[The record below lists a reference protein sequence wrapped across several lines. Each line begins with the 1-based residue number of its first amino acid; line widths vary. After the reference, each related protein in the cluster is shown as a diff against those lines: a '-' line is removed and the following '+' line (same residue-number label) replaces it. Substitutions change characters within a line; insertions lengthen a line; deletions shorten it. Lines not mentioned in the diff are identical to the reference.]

1 MKSAKLTSINAIFF
15 QNIKFCKASNKV
27 ISKIFCILNH
37 ILVGEFPP
45 IWAAQPY
52 LRGILKGTKS
62 QVIHNALRMNH
73 LANFILF
80 Y

>member
-37 ILVGEFPP
+37 ILVGEFP
-45 IWAAQPY
+45 
-52 LRGILKGTKS
+52 
-62 QVIHNALRMNH
+62 H
-73 LANFILF
+73 LGCPTLF
-80 Y
+80 AGNT

>member
-45 IWAAQPY
+45 FGLPNLICGEYLKAQ
-52 LRGILKGTKS
+52 KAK
-62 QVIHNALRMNH
+62 
-73 LANFILF
+73 
-80 Y
+80 